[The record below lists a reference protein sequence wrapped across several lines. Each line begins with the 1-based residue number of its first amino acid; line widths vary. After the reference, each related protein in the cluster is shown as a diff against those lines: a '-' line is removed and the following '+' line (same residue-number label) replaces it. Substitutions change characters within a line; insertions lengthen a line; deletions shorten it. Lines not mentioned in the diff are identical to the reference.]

1 MEKLTFDLPIR
12 TFGGSA
18 GGLSAVITGGVHGDE
33 QTGIHTAMLVCER
46 LAQANVLGR
55 VTVLPFSNPEA
66 SRVRRR
72 QAPQDGLDL
81 NRTFPGRPDG
91 SYSEQL
97 AWHIWQLTDGYD
109 YLLDLHCCSLYG
121 STYGMGFYSR
131 HPWAEELLSAL
142 MLDTVVHTKGT
153 RGQLYIEAAERRG
166 QKGVLI
172 ELPGGQP
179 GGVIDVPAA
188 EKCADGVM
196 NYLVHI
202 GAVQGQ
208 EKAWDKTAFC
218 STLIDCGTAEC
229 DGLFKPAVPAGSAVD
244 KGAVLGWIDGKPMTA
259 PCDAVATMVSP
270 MRYAFKGMNLFNLTE
285 RRKVQP
291 GEIPCPEAK

>member
-1 MEKLTFDLPIR
+1 MEKLTFDLQNH
-12 TFGGSA
+12 TFEGS
-18 GGLSAVITGGVHGDE
+18 GSGPSVVITAGVHGDE
-33 QTGIHTAMLVCER
+33 QTGIHTAKLVCER
-46 LAQANVLGR
+46 LKQSAVLGK
-55 VTVLPFSNPEA
+55 VTILPFCNLEA
-66 SRVRRR
+66 SRARRR

-81 NRTFPGRPDG
+81 NRTFPGKADG

-109 YLLDLHCCSLYG
+109 YLLDLHCCGLYG

-131 HPWAEELLSAL
+131 HPWAEELLNAL

-179 GGVIDVPAA
+179 GGIIDLPAA

-196 NYLVHI
+196 NYLMHI
-202 GAVQGQ
+202 GAVEGQ
-208 EKAWDKTAFC
+208 AQPWDKTAFC
-218 STLIDCGTAEC
+218 STLIDCGAAAH
-229 DGLFKPAVPAGSAVD
+229 DGLFRPAVPAGKEVD
-244 KGAVLGWIDGKPMTA
+244 KGELLGWLDDEPMTA
-259 PCDAVATMVSP
+259 PCDAVATMISP
-270 MRYAFKGMNLFNLTE
+270 MRYAFAGMKLFNLTE